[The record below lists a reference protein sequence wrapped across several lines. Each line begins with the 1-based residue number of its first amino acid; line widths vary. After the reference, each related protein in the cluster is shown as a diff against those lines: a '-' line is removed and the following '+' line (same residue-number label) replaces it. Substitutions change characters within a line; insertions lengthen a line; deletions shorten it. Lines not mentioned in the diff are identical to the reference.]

1 MKEGEATLNIL
12 YIAFSCQPNKGSEEK
27 IGWNIPLESSKTNKV
42 FVITREEQRPKIEEY
57 VKEHDLKNI
66 KFYYVD
72 IHPIYKKLFKGSMLS
87 LKLNILHKKAYP
99 LAKEICQKERI
110 DIIHQ
115 ITPIEFRSIG
125 KYYKIPKVRFVC
137 GPMGGGEYVPSGL
150 RKYAL
155 SNTHIEVIRHILNS
169 FCKLKYS
176 LSKQLLNCD
185 YFFFANRETQQYMNK
200 LIGTVPNELYFDNG
214 ISEDELSEIKK
225 VHKNVGDKLVFLSAG
240 RLAYR
245 KGHRFL
251 LDVIKRVPLDVNCE
265 FRFVG
270 TGPEL
275 KRLKRICK
283 KHGLD
288 NRVVFT
294 GRISYMEMKDE
305 YERADVFIMPSIR
318 ETTGAVLLE
327 SASKG
332 VPVIAINRFGAPVL
346 FDNEAAF
353 LYRGNNTKEYI
364 EALETEILNCI
375 KQPSDIQIK
384 AQNARAMVLQHIW
397 DNKVEKYNNVY
408 KKLLG
413 Q

>member
-1 MKEGEATLNIL
+1 MKEGEEKLNIL

-27 IGWNIPLESSKTNKV
+27 IGWNIPLESSKINNV

-57 VKEHDLKNI
+57 IKAHEPKNI

-72 IHPIYKKLFKGSMLS
+72 IPTFYKKLFKGPMLS
-87 LKLNILHKKAYP
+87 LKLNILHKKAFP

-110 DIIHQ
+110 DVIHQ

-125 KYYKIPKVRFVC
+125 EYYKIPNARFVC
-137 GPMGGGEYVPSGL
+137 GPMGGGEYIPSGL

-155 SNTHIEVIRHILNS
+155 SNMHIEIIRRILNS
-169 FCKLKYS
+169 ASKIKYS
-176 LSKQLLNCD
+176 LNKQLSKCD
-185 YFFFANRETQQYMNK
+185 YLFFANRETQQYMSN
-200 LIGTVPNELYFDNG
+200 LIGTVHNELYFDNG
-214 ISEDELSEIKK
+214 ISEAEVSETKK
-225 VHKNVGDKLVFLSAG
+225 VQKEVGDKLVFLTAG

-251 LDVIKRVPLDVNCE
+251 LDVIKRLPSDINCE

-270 TGPEL
+270 IGPEL
-275 KRLKRICK
+275 KKLKRICK
-283 KHGLD
+283 KHNLD

-294 GRISYMEMKDE
+294 GRISYAEMKDE
-305 YERADVFIMPSIR
+305 YERADVFVMPSIR

-327 SASKG
+327 SAANG
-332 VPVIAINRFGAPVL
+332 VPVIAIDRFGAPVL
-346 FDNEAAF
+346 FDDATL
-353 LYRGNNTKEYI
+353 LYSGNNTNEYI
-364 EALETEILNCI
+364 TALETEILNCI

-384 AQNARAMVLQHIW
+384 ANNARESVLEHLW
-397 DNKVEKYNNVY
+397 KNKVEKYNNVY

-413 Q
+413 R